1 MRDRRYTP
9 RVDFAAA
16 KLVLEAFE
24 REGVRDAVFGAA
36 ALDLHGRS
44 PRAAEPVL
52 DDPRGAKPRTTR

>member
-1 MRDRRYTP
+1 
-9 RVDFAAA
+9 VDFAAA